1 VLSISVLVLSV
12 KWFSVASPGPAGNFC
27 FFESLALSMGR
38 SELYNTCA
46 TALAA
51 LVLVAVWWSRHHGAS
66 TREVRSH
73 SEQQTAGDRE
83 DKKAME
89 KKEKS
94 ERKEAKY
101 ARTRAAAEQRVNE
114 LTSRLNAARSS
125 LSPQAAPLVLGAVD
139 VEAWEGNSK
148 LITEIG
154 LAFFV
159 VEGARSTF
167 RHRHIIV
174 QEHLTLRNGTF
185 VEDNRGRSTE
195 CARPFTHAR
204 WYTHTASCTR
214 AHTYPSWSLVF

>member
-1 VLSISVLVLSV
+1 VLVLSV

-51 LVLVAVWWSRHHGAS
+51 LVLVAVWGSRHHGAS

-159 VEGARSTF
+159 
-167 RHRHIIV
+167 
-174 QEHLTLRNGTF
+174 EHLTLRNGTF